1 MDINYHVFFA
11 LAAMIFNA
19 TWRKHCGKVQK
30 DTFKVQK
37 YIFKLQKHTFKVQKY
52 TFEVQK
58 YTFKVQKYTFKVH
71 TYTYL
76 QLTKCLRARNLL
88 NPEPWNCKT
97 CWNPL
102 KPGGPGSQN
111 WFPGTAKPVTQNR
124 FAEPGSF
131 PERPQL
137 DQNTL
142 KSILCKDSIAFCCWG
157 KICYLILL
165 LGEISGSSQQTW
177 NPRRGQKFFNGFEG
191 HGMTCSCTF
200 SKRSKSDNN
209 T

>member
-19 TWRKHCGKVQK
+19 TWSKHCGKVQK

-37 YIFKLQKHTFKVQKY
+37 YMFKLQKHTFKVQKS

-71 TYTYL
+71 KYTYL

-102 KPGGPGSQN
+102 N
-111 WFPGTAKPVTQNR
+111 
-124 FAEPGSF
+124 
-131 PERPQL
+131 
-137 DQNTL
+137 
-142 KSILCKDSIAFCCWG
+142 IAFCCWG
-157 KICYLILL
+157 KICYLIVL
-165 LGEISGSSQQTW
+165 LGEISGPSQQTW
-177 NPRRGQKFFNGFEG
+177 NPRRGQKLFNGFEG

-200 SKRSKSDNN
+200 SKRSKSH
-209 T
+209 TIKHKTWETPIKIGGRKMGGLV